1 MPGFLERNKKHT
13 EFVYFFRF
21 GVRESEIYFAV
32 FRFVLCL
39 WSVSGCVRASPLSDK
54 QICSTFHNLYV
65 VHFFFSALLFFRFR
79 SVGGSLV
86 RSTLHF
92 FLSVIWNRLV
102 SLHTINTCQ

>member
-65 VHFFFSALLFFRFR
+65 VHFFFLCSAFFSV
-79 SVGGSLV
+79 SVGRWVACSIDT
-86 RSTLHF
+86 SF
-92 FLSVIWNRLV
+92 FFVGHLESFGQFTYN
-102 SLHTINTCQ
+102 